1 MKKMFLE
8 ISQNSQ
14 ENTCTRV
21 CLFFNK
27 VASLIPDLTPPVAAS
42 ENKIKHLCFLNETNI
57 TLKLNKTLVSLSL
70 DWKKKYDD
78 LEKYSSISHAQEIQD
93 ASLLTCARCMGNN
106 MTIKQ
111 QINLGPFKKYFI
123 AQCHFSFH
131 SPVSLCQ
138 LYYITSP
145 ALFTKENTQWN
156 ERKEYFL
163 YIWLLQH
170 TCYIK
175 RGKK

>member
-1 MKKMFLE
+1 MFLE

-70 DWKKKYDD
+70 D
-78 LEKYSSISHAQEIQD
+78 
-93 ASLLTCARCMGNN
+93 
-106 MTIKQ
+106 
-111 QINLGPFKKYFI
+111 
-123 AQCHFSFH
+123 
-131 SPVSLCQ
+131 
-138 LYYITSP
+138 
-145 ALFTKENTQWN
+145 
-156 ERKEYFL
+156 
-163 YIWLLQH
+163 
-170 TCYIK
+170 
-175 RGKK
+175 